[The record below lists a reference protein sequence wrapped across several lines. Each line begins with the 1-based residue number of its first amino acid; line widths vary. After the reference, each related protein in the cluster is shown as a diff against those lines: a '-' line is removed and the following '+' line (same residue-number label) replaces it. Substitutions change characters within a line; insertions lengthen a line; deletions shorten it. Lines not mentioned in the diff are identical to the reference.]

1 MIRSSIAILTLTLDQ
16 VYLFIL
22 IKKPLKYNG
31 GFDWGI
37 HTLRLRF
44 SCAAYSEIDRE
55 MGCLAG
61 EKSGSKQT
69 SELQASYSL

>member
-1 MIRSSIAILTLTLDQ
+1 M
-16 VYLFIL
+16 
-22 IKKPLKYNG
+22 PLKYNG

-37 HTLRLRF
+37 HTSRLRF
-44 SCAAYSEIDRE
+44 SCTAYGEVDRE